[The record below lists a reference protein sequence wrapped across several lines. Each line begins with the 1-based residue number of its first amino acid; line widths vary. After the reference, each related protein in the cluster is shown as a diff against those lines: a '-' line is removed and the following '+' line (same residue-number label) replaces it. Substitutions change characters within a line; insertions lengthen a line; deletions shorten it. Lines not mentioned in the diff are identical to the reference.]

1 MKLTSFL
8 AALALSTTAA
18 EPEIEWQISG
28 DKPLVLEGWGSVRD
42 PYGLA
47 RFAVKDQSLS
57 VELAGGGADYG
68 TGSQVA
74 PVVLQEVEGDFEV
87 SVAIQPGI
95 NPDGTYAH
103 SNRVLWNAAGLLVEW
118 NNDNFAR
125 LELSVRQPIGKKE
138 DNRVWAQRVVNKNWK
153 WDEPSIKGANAKRPL
168 FLRIQRTGSL
178 FKWAH
183 SFDRETWT
191 ELEPFGASGWPAKL
205 KIGVI
210 FVNLTTKVEKATV
223 SDLKITR
230 ILADPPISPEK
241 IRN

>member
-1 MKLTSFL
+1 MKLTTFL
-8 AALALSTTAA
+8 ATALAFSAIA
-18 EPEIEWQISG
+18 EEPVNWQISG
-28 DKPLVLEGWGSVRD
+28 TKPLVLQGWGTVRD
-42 PYGLA
+42 IYGLA
-47 RFAVKDQSLS
+47 RFSQKSNSLS

-118 NNDNFAR
+118 DNDNFAR

-153 WDEPSIKGANAKRPL
+153 WDEPSIKGANADRPL
-168 FLRIQRTGSL
+168 FLRIQRTGPQI
-178 FKWAH
+178 KWAH
-183 SFDRETWT
+183 SFDKETWT

-205 KIGVI
+205 KVGVI

-230 ILADPPISPEK
+230 ILAGPPISAEK
-241 IRN
+241 NP